1 MRRIAM
7 ACGGLISVALV
18 MAGLWG
24 WQHAGEVAGSRGG
37 DRADL
42 VLWAMRC
49 GAAGALAGAQ
59 VVALTLVVGKVYRRG
74 LLDEVLRVSAAVVFL
89 LALVGAIALG
99 LAGR

>member
-1 MRRIAM
+1 
-7 ACGGLISVALV
+7 
-18 MAGLWG
+18 
-24 WQHAGEVAGSRGG
+24 
-37 DRADL
+37 
-42 VLWAMRC
+42 
-49 GAAGALAGAQ
+49 